1 MSATV
6 AEPAALWIGQE
17 ESMTHSRM
25 RVGGAAL
32 ALLLVGGLAVQWY
45 RNAAPPA
52 PIGVTLPDTLAPR
65 AAASTVPA
73 APAASSL
80 PPPTGGTAAASP
92 APPAPSAAG
101 ILIHVV
107 GAVRH
112 PGLYHLA
119 SNARLADALH
129 AAGGP
134 KRGADLEAVNLAS
147 RVQDGEQIRVPT
159 LAERAV
165 LRPARPAARAAHP
178 TPATRPPRPTRTTAR
193 YPLSASA
200 TTPAAATAHA
210 TSEASGPV
218 NINTAGAEELDSLP
232 GVGPATAA
240 AILEFRREHGPFQR
254 VEDLLE
260 VRGIGEKK
268 LAAMRDRVVI
278 Q

>member
-1 MSATV
+1 
-6 AEPAALWIGQE
+6 
-17 ESMTHSRM
+17 MTHSRI
-25 RVGGAAL
+25 RAGGAAL

-45 RNAAPPA
+45 RNAAPPPPVVA
-52 PIGVTLPDTLAPR
+52 TPAETAAPR
-65 AAASTVPA
+65 AAAATVPA
-73 APAASSL
+73 ASAASS
-80 PPPTGGTAAASP
+80 PPSSGAIPAASP
-92 APPAPSAAG
+92 AAPAPIAAPEPTG

-112 PGLYHLA
+112 PGLYHLPT
-119 SNARLADALH
+119 SARLADALH

-165 LRPARPAARAAHP
+165 LRPTRPAARAVHLSM
-178 TPATRPPRPTRTTAR
+178 ATLPIRPTRTIAR
-193 YPLSASA
+193 YPLSIPA
-200 TTPAAATAHA
+200 TPPAASTAH
-210 TSEASGPV
+210 TVSEASGLV

-268 LAAMRDRVVI
+268 LARMRDRI
-278 Q
+278 TLQ